1 MCIRVRFASIGTAP
15 PFDATTQTI
24 ALPPGLD
31 HEHTVTA
38 ARAILS
44 ELAVPQARFGARCFC
59 GEALDLSPRVPQQR
73 RSDEQVIK
81 HV

>member
-15 PFDATTQTI
+15 LFDAVTQTI
-24 ALPPGLD
+24 ALPPDLD

-59 GEALDLSPRVPQQR
+59 GKPLDLAPQIPQQR
-73 RSDEQVIK
+73 TGEQAVT
-81 HV
+81 HGA